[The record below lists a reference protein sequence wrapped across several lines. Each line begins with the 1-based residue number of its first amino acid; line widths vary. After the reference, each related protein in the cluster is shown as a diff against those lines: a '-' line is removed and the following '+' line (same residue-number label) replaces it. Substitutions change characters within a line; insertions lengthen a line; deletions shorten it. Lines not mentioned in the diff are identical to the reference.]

1 VRAFCRPLRFH
12 LESRT
17 NIPLI
22 FITYKLFDRTTG
34 DTKSFKG
41 CNGIVACLSND
52 GPTLT
57 IQMMMSQPSTKHKQV
72 NTKCRCARAG
82 KEQEQSAGVARM
94 AKDKLRLGG

>member
-1 VRAFCRPLRFH
+1 MRAFCRPLRFH

-17 NIPLI
+17 NISLI
-22 FITYKLFDRTTG
+22 VITYKLFDRTAR

-41 CNGIVACLSND
+41 CNGTAACLSND
-52 GPTLT
+52 RPTLI

-82 KEQEQSAGVARM
+82 KEQEQSASVARM